1 MNKSIGLFILQI
13 SVALYLFATGI
24 LGFNKGKVFGVG
36 DGEIRQAITGIFK
49 GNVAEIIII
58 IIAICAI
65 AAGILLIL
73 DLLHIEL
80 EILDL
85 VLLILMIVW
94 VVFIVLMDVIHPIQ
108 KGVSN
113 FVDYIRVLGSH
124 LMVLGGMA
132 CVSKRLGG
140 R

>member
-24 LGFNKGKVFGVG
+24 LGLTGNWYR
-36 DGEIRQAITGIFK
+36 DGEIRRAVSAIFR
-49 GNVAEIIII
+49 GNIAEIIIV
-58 IIAICAI
+58 IIAICAV
-65 AAGILLIL
+65 AAGVLLLL
-73 DLLHIEL
+73 DLFNIEL

-94 VVFIVLMDVIHPIQ
+94 VVFIFLVDIYYPLNNR
-108 KGVSN
+108 VSN
-113 FVDYIRVLGSH
+113 FVDYLRQLGSH

-132 CVSKRLGG
+132 CVSRRFGG